1 MSSWVGLREDRQIG
15 HGLAVEIANW
25 LQTDKGRCPRAPTA
39 QRSSKRIDSHRANE
53 SDFFDTCDLKTVR
66 RAVEFPASTVAD

>member
-25 LQTDKGRCPRAPTA
+25 LRTDEGRFPRGPTV
-39 QRSSKRIDSHRANE
+39 QPSSRRIDPRRANE
-53 SDFFDTCDLKTVR
+53 SDFVDNCDLKTIR
-66 RAVEFPASTVAD
+66 RVVESPASTVAD